1 MLSQA
6 VPDTNK
12 KMKTHLVQQVDPYL
26 GNQTIQLCDTVDG
39 RNPAPVDR

>member
-12 KMKTHLVQQVDPYL
+12 KMKTRLVQQVDPYL
-26 GNQTIQLCDTVDG
+26 GNQTIQLCDAVDG